1 MVKQGIKRWGVG
13 KKLVFMMVLYGQAV
27 VMESTM
33 RSLQLLKTPNYGESD
48 QLVLAFEFPSLIC
61 ISESGLSIVE
71 A

>member
-48 QLVLAFEFPSLIC
+48 QLVLAFEF
-61 ISESGLSIVE
+61 
-71 A
+71 